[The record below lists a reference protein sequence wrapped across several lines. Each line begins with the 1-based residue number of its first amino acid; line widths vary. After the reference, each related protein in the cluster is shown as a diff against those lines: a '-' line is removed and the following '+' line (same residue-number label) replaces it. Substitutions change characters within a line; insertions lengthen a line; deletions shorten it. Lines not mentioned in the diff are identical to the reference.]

1 MGRPCLCVQ
10 RASGQVNGALVSSR
24 EHSVSLFFSVR
35 SLTRPVNLSLSV
47 NFSFHSG
54 LKLFPTVS
62 IYFHLI
68 SSGLP
73 SHFLLAIQCFLSHFF
88 SLLLLC
94 IGFFS
99 LSLSPSLCLCLQLFL
114 SLLSVSSA
122 EQTSLKYQKTDQ
134 EASLLRPFLLTLP
147 PSF

>member
-68 SSGLP
+68 ASCLP
-73 SHFLLAIQCFLSHFF
+73 SFSPFSVSCPISFLSSSSALSF
-88 SLLLLC
+88 SA
-94 IGFFS
+94 F
-99 LSLSPSLCLCLQLFL
+99 LSPSLCLCLQLFL

-134 EASLLRPFLLTLP
+134 EASLLCPFLLTLP